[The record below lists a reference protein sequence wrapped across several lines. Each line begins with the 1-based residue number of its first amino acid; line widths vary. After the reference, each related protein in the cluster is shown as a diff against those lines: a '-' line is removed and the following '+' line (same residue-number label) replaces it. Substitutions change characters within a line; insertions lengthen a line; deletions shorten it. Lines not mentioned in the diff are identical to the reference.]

1 MLDCLNTASLGRA
14 EPMKN
19 QYQKTIYA
27 CFAAYIVQAV
37 VNNFI
42 PLLFLTFQDSY
53 GIPLSQITMLVTLNF
68 GLA

>member
-1 MLDCLNTASLGRA
+1 
-14 EPMKN
+14 MKN